1 MDPMDGNF
9 PHSPGACPACAAET
23 RFVHAWVYR
32 CLACGLEAARLSP
45 GIGSSVGGLETLRR
59 RNFNSI
65 LHALNDGLCGTR
77 KRLLEIG
84 CASGLF
90 LEAAKS
96 HGYSVIGIEPSDSSN
111 EARAKNFEVLTEPF
125 FEAAA
130 RYADDSFDIIVFNDV
145 FEHLSDPA
153 GVLAECSRLLA
164 DDGRIVINL
173 PVNGGILYSIARI
186 LRHAGLDGPYDRMW
200 QKEFS
205 SPHLFYYSDASLV
218 RLLEKAIGFRLRL
231 NARLRSTHL
240 NGMWKRVLSGAD
252 NKLGALFTYVLASGF
267 AIVEPL
273 FPADIKFFIFE
284 KKPT

>member
-1 MDPMDGNF
+1 MDDTLPNSSM
-9 PHSPGACPACAAET
+9 ACPACATET
-23 RFVHAWVYR
+23 HPIHAWVSR
-32 CLACGLEAARLSP
+32 CPACGLEASRLEP
-45 GIGSSVGGLETLRR
+45 GIGSTVDGLEKLRR
-59 RNFNSI
+59 KNFDAI
-65 LHALNDGLCGTR
+65 WRALQSDLSATG
-77 KRLLEIG
+77 KRLLEVG

-90 LEAAKS
+90 LESAKAR
-96 HGYSVIGIEPSDSSN
+96 GYSVVDVEPGDSGN
-111 EARAKNFEVLTEPF
+111 DARAKNFEVLPETF
-125 FEAAA
+125 DEAAA
-130 RYADDSFDIIVFNDV
+130 RYPDNSFDIIVFNDV
-145 FEHLSDPA
+145 FEHLADPA
-153 GVLAECSRLLA
+153 GTLAECSRLLT

-186 LRHAGLDGPYDRMW
+186 LRHVGLDGPYDRMW
-200 QKEFS
+200 QKGFS

-218 RLLEKAIGFRLRL
+218 RLLEKTIGFRLRL

-252 NKLGALFTYVLASGF
+252 NKFGALFTYLLASGF